1 MADVPGGKGAVPR
14 DAYRAAGVD
23 VAAGDRAVNLMRP
36 AIESTRRP
44 EVVGGL
50 GGFGGAFA
58 IPTRYREPLIVA
70 STDGVGTKTAIAGAL
85 GRWDTIGRDLVAM
98 CADDVVCCG
107 AEPIALL
114 DYIAVGVL
122 DPEMVASL
130 VTGIA
135 DGCRLAGCALI
146 GGETAEHPG
155 LMEPGTFDLAAT
167 CIGVVE
173 RSELLDGS
181 AVRAGDV
188 IVGLAASGL
197 HANGY
202 SLVRT
207 VMADSS
213 LALDQPYQAELR
225 RGLAM
230 VGAASRPE
238 VEPDLEPATL
248 GDVLLASTRIYAAA
262 VLRARERLR
271 ARGLDLHAIAHIT
284 GGGLPGNVPRA
295 LPPGLG
301 ARVDPGRWPMPTVMR
316 LIGALGGLGDA
327 EIRAT
332 FNGGIGMVLIVPP
345 DPPGLAELLAA
356 LEEEG
361 FPGWVIGEVVEVQ
374 RLGGASYA
382 EERLS

>member
-1 MADVPGGKGAVPR
+1 VADLPGGKGAARR
-14 DAYRAAGVD
+14 DTYAAAGVN
-23 VAAGDRAVNLMRP
+23 VAAGDRAVDLMRP

-50 GGFGGAFA
+50 GGFGGAIA
-58 IPTRYREPLIVA
+58 IPAGYREPLIVA
-70 STDGVGTKTAIAGAL
+70 STDGVGTKTAIAGVL
-85 GRWDTIGRDLVAM
+85 GRWETIGQDLVAM

-122 DPEMVASL
+122 DPEMVVGL
-130 VTGIA
+130 VSGVA
-135 DGCRLAGCALI
+135 AGCRVAGCALI

-173 RSELLDGS
+173 RSEILDGS
-181 AVRAGDV
+181 AVRAGDLV
-188 IVGLAASGL
+188 VGLAASGL

-207 VMADSS
+207 VVDDSG

-230 VGAASRPE
+230 AGAGDRPE
-238 VEPDLEPATL
+238 VEPELQLATL
-248 GDVLLASTRIYAAA
+248 GDVLLTPTRIYAAA
-262 VLRARERLR
+262 VLRARARLR
-271 ARGLDLHAIAHIT
+271 ARGLDLHGVAHIT
-284 GGGLPGNVPRA
+284 GGGLPGNLPRV

-301 ARVDPGRWPMPTVMR
+301 ARIDPGRWPMPTVMC
-316 LIGALGGLGDA
+316 LIGALGGLDDA

-332 FNGGIGMVLIVPP
+332 FNGGIGMALIVPDDAP
-345 DPPGLAELLAA
+345 ALAELLAA
-356 LEEEG
+356 LGEEG
-361 FPGWVIGEVVEVQ
+361 FPGWVIGDVVEVE
-374 RLGGASYA
+374 RLGGARYS
-382 EERLS
+382 EEHLS

>member
-1 MADVPGGKGAVPR
+1 VADLPGGKGAARR
-14 DAYRAAGVD
+14 DAYAAAGVN
-23 VAAGDRAVNLMRP
+23 VAAGDRAVDLMRP

-44 EVVGGL
+44 EVVGGP
-50 GGFGGAFA
+50 GGFGGVIA
-58 IPTRYREPLIVA
+58 IPAGYREPLIVA

-85 GRWDTIGRDLVAM
+85 GRWETIGQDLVAM

-122 DPEMVASL
+122 DPEMVAGL
-130 VTGIA
+130 VSGVA

-173 RSELLDGS
+173 RSAMIDGS
-181 AVRAGDV
+181 AVRAGDA

-207 VMADSS
+207 VVDDIG
-213 LALDQPYQAELR
+213 LALDQPYQVELR
-225 RGLAM
+225 RGLAIA
-230 VGAASRPE
+230 GAASRPE
-238 VEPDLEPATL
+238 VEPELELATL
-248 GDVLLASTRIYAAA
+248 GDVLLTPTRIYAGA
-262 VLRARERLR
+262 VLRARTRLR
-271 ARGLDLHAIAHIT
+271 ARGLDLHGVAHIT
-284 GGGLPGNVPRA
+284 GGGLPGNLPRV
-295 LPPGLG
+295 LPPRLG
-301 ARVDPGRWPMPTVMR
+301 ARIDPGRWPMPTVMR

-332 FNGGIGMVLIVPP
+332 FNGGIGMALVVPDDAP
-345 DPPGLAELLAA
+345 ALAEILAA
-356 LEEEG
+356 LAVEG
-361 FPGWVIGEVVEVQ
+361 FPGWVIGDVVEVD
-374 RLGGASYA
+374 RLGGARYS
-382 EERLS
+382 EEQLP